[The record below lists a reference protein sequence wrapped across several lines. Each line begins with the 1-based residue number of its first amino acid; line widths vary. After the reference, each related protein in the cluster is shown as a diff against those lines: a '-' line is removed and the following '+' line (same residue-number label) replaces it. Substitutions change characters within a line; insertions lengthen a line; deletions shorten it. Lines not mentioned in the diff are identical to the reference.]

1 MAFNP
6 SASSIKRIK
15 GLSRMPE
22 LSQPTSAPYRQPSMV
37 PRLLAILGILA
48 IVWQFPS
55 FLERIEYARVHGRE
69 RAESDIARGE
79 LTDGKI
85 TDLSRMSGQIAKL
98 VGPSVVHIDTVRVV
112 NGHRGN
118 DEWSRLFGGQSQF
131 QSEGQG
137 SGVIVDP
144 TGYIVTNN
152 HVIEGAQKI
161 EVQLSDGRKKIAEVI
176 GSDPLTDI
184 AVIKIDADNLVAAQ
198 WGDSDKLDV
207 GALVWAIG
215 NPFGLDRSVTFG
227 IISAKGRPGANPF
240 QKYLQTDAAVNPGN
254 SGGPLVNIEGKIVG
268 INTAIVGPSYQGVS
282 FSIPSDEARAVYEK
296 IKQDG
301 KVARGWLGVAPQPLT
316 PALAKQLQL
325 KEMKGFVVQD
335 IVTGS
340 PAERA
345 GLRPGD
351 VIVEW
356 NGQPIDTPAMLS
368 PIVAATPIGSTA
380 KAIVIRDGQP
390 TEINIE
396 VQERPGQISR

>member
-1 MAFNP
+1 
-6 SASSIKRIK
+6 
-15 GLSRMPE
+15 
-22 LSQPTSAPYRQPSMV
+22 MV

-69 RAESDIARGE
+69 RAEADIARGQ
-79 LTDGKI
+79 LTDGQI

-98 VGPSVVHIDTVRVV
+98 VGPSVVHIDTVRIV

-118 DEWSRLFGGQSQF
+118 DEWSRLFGGPSQF

-144 TGYIVTNN
+144 QGYIVTNN
-152 HVIEGAQKI
+152 HVIESAQKI

-184 AVIKIDADNLVAAQ
+184 AVIKIDADNLIAAQ
-198 WGDSDKLDV
+198 WGDSAKLDV

-240 QKYLQTDAAVNPGN
+240 QNYLQTDAAVNPGN

-296 IKQDG
+296 IKMDG
-301 KVARGWLGVAPQPLT
+301 KVARGWLGVAPEPLT

-325 KEMKGFVVQD
+325 NELKGFVVHE
-335 IVTGS
+335 VVPNS
-340 PAERA
+340 PAQQA
-345 GLRPGD
+345 GIRVRD
-351 VIVEW
+351 VIVNW
-356 NGQPIDTPAMLS
+356 NGQPIDAPAMLS
-368 PIVAATPIGSTA
+368 PIVAATKIGSTA
-380 KAIVIRDGQP
+380 KATVIRDGKP
-390 TEINIE
+390 IELNIE
-396 VQERPGQISR
+396 VQERPDQVKR

>member
-1 MAFNP
+1 M
-6 SASSIKRIK
+6 
-15 GLSRMPE
+15 
-22 LSQPTSAPYRQPSMV
+22 

-48 IVWQFPS
+48 VVWQFPS

-79 LTDGKI
+79 LKDGKI

-112 NGHRGN
+112 NGRRAS
-118 DEWSRLFGGQSQF
+118 DEWAHLFGGQAQF

-144 TGYIVTNN
+144 AGYIVTNN
-152 HVIEGAQKI
+152 HVIDRAVKI

-184 AVIKIDADNLVAAQ
+184 AVLKIDAGNLVAAE
-198 WGDSDKLDV
+198 WGDSDQLEV

-240 QKYLQTDAAVNPGN
+240 QNYLQTDAAVNPGN
-254 SGGPLVNIEGKIVG
+254 SGGPLVNIEGKIIG

-282 FSIPSDEARAVYEK
+282 FSIPSNEAREVY
-296 IKQDG
+296 QRLLTDG
-301 KVARGWLGVAPQPLT
+301 KVARGWLGVALAPLT

-325 KEMKGFVVQD
+325 TELKGALVQEVVPE
-335 IVTGS
+335 S
-340 PAERA
+340 PAAKA
-345 GLRPGD
+345 GFEIGD
-351 VIVEW
+351 VVIKW
-356 NGQPIDTPAMLS
+356 NGEPVDTPGMLS
-368 PIVAATPIGSTA
+368 PMVAATAIGS
-380 KAIVIRDGQP
+380 KAQALVIREGEP
-390 TEINIE
+390 VELE
-396 VQERPGQISR
+396 VAVEERPAQLNR